1 MYIYILCVCVC
12 VCRSET
18 CQSPSVAHEENG
30 ESTVTMATETSDSG
44 GVREGEV
51 VMGEPLSEPSTSSEE
66 RCQNE
71 EVS

>member
-1 MYIYILCVCVC
+1 MYIYIVCVC

-18 CQSPSVAHEENG
+18 CQSLSVAHEENG
-30 ESTVTMATETSDSG
+30 ESTVTSDSG